1 MDLSKTALWV
11 VAKVVARA
19 VVIKVLTSVLERAF
33 KAEDLVVVVDKDSVA
48 VVKDSAVVVV
58 KAVKVALEVRV
69 SEALV
74 VVLVLKTE

>member
-48 VVKDSAVVVV
+48 VVKDLAVDVV
-58 KAVKVALEVRV
+58 KAVEVALEVRV

>member
-19 VVIKVLTSVLERAF
+19 VVIKVLTSVLVRAF